1 MHNALTTNL
10 KSNIK
15 LIADDISLF
24 TEVCDPLETA
34 KIRKIPVAV
43 VQRCFLKKAFLKISQ
58 IHSKT
63 PAPES
68 LFFSLFFFECP

>member
-58 IHSKT
+58 THGKT